1 MENRIA
7 GVQAKLESI
16 ADELTDISV
25 EVLREA
31 VDAGE
36 RSRPVIDKKL
46 SQARRAV
53 EKAARALEQATA
65 IGDET
70 DDFDRH
76 FD

>member
-16 ADELTDISV
+16 AEELTDISV

-36 RSRPVIDKKL
+36 RSRPAVDKKL

-53 EKAARALEQATA
+53 EKAARALELA
-65 IGDET
+65 IASEDE
-70 DDFDRH
+70 DPDLDH
-76 FD
+76 FG